1 MIAAWDFLSL
11 FANILLTLLLSHP
24 DAAVLLVHTLSR
36 HICPAHVHPN
46 TLSSCAQQEHLS
58 MAKSTPR
65 TEPLP
70 LFNCLV
76 TLWILHPLLK
86 VFFGFQTVRSVLC
99 KSFPRTVGH
108 SLQPKVFS
116 RSISCSAEKR
126 LFRSRTRACPILLPA
141 SIESG
146 TLKFK
151 NESEWRWITTRRQLL
166 TDLSEESLNVFFF
179 SLSYRL
185 EAILLGLITFLVCL
199 VCFITV

>member
-1 MIAAWDFLSL
+1 MHDLQGVIWNRYRGSSHLKTIFPSEALSWSGPPPWQQIRGKELTFQCCESDDDGVCACVCRRSMIAAWDFLSL

-86 VFFGFQTVRSVLC
+86 VFFGCQTVRSVVC
-99 KSFPRTVGH
+99 KSFSANCWAFITAQ
-108 SLQPKVFS
+108 SLQP
-116 RSISCSAEKR
+116 IN
-126 LFRSRTRACPILLPA
+126 LLLC
-141 SIESG
+141 G
-146 TLKFK
+146 
-151 NESEWRWITTRRQLL
+151 
-166 TDLSEESLNVFFF
+166 
-179 SLSYRL
+179 
-185 EAILLGLITFLVCL
+185 EAV
-199 VCFITV
+199 V